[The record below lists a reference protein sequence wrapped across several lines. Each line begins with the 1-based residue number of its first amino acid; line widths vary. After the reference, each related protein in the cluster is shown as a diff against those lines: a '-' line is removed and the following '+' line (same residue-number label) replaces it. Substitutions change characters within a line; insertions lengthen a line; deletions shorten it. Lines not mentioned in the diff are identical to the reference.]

1 MALTPIFL
9 PGYEARDQ
17 VVDFLRRFNVRRV
30 ADAGERAVLA
40 ARERPRDRL
49 ATRLPRDHVL
59 ATAGDQHALR
69 VTPRIGGK
77 PALRQAMDRL
87 PIALRLHAALTPA
100 HELERDWRRAFR
112 YQRGRALLGQAF
124 RSQIVELA

>member
-49 ATRLPRDHVL
+49 AARFRRDHVL
-59 ATAGDQHALR
+59 ATAGDQHALPVAPR
-69 VTPRIGGK
+69 VGSK

-87 PIALRLHAALTPA
+87 PIALGMDAPLAPA
-100 HELERDWRRAFR
+100 HELQRDWRRAFR
-112 YQRGRALLGQAF
+112 HQRRRALLGQAF
-124 RSQIVELA
+124 R